1 MDDESYEYPYCK
13 TEHIYFDYTQLDDH
27 NSTYDDGFT
36 CPLYEHR
43 TVNYK
48 QCEPNQPGFISP
60 TSKDT
65 PTETAVGNNGK
76 YFSEMEM
83 DEHEEYTGITLR
95 QCPQHTSII
104 NNVAGTEY
112 TGGNSPD
119 HSCFLRRLGECVD
132 TTSNYCNS
140 GGDFKCPS
148 GFVLTSST

>member
-1 MDDESYEYPYCK
+1 MDDETYEYPYCK

-60 TSKDT
+60 TNKDT
-65 PTETAVGNNGK
+65 PTETAVGNDGK

-83 DEHEEYTGITLR
+83 DYHEEYTGITLR
-95 QCPQHTSII
+95 
-104 NNVAGTEY
+104 
-112 TGGNSPD
+112 
-119 HSCFLRRLGECVD
+119 
-132 TTSNYCNS
+132 
-140 GGDFKCPS
+140 
-148 GFVLTSST
+148 